1 MRNVKFPVVYSLPNN
16 SGVIVYPDAI
26 EKFSNVEVIGDF
38 IYAGYSGSLPLE
50 EAANPNR
57 PRRKLSKLEFINL
70 FTDEEYEDIL
80 AAAKT
85 SVQVE
90 AWVDKFR
97 MTSVDPDGGSIDLA
111 DPRTISGI
119 QALEAAGLIGAGRA
133 AEILAAN

>member
-1 MRNVKFPVVYSLPNN
+1 MRYNIKDGNGVVINTVLASAEFMVAN
-16 SGVIVYPDAI
+16 
-26 EKFSNVEVIGDF
+26 
-38 IYAGYSGSLPLE
+38 YAEGTYELVP
-50 EAANPNR
+50 EAAAPAPTQ

-80 AAAKT
+80 AAAKM

-90 AWVDKFR
+90 AWVEKFR

-119 QALEAAGLIGAGRA
+119 QALEAGTIIGVGRA
-133 AEILAAN
+133 AEILGL